1 MNELKYKAL
10 ALDLDGTLTDSNKQ
24 IPQENKEAIWKAI
37 DKGVIIILASGRPTM
52 GITGIA
58 KELELDKRGGVIVA
72 FNGGKIFDCKTGEM
86 ISGQEFPHE
95 LIPDVCA
102 TAAKHGVVPLSYN
115 DTQIICENEDDEYV
129 LKECKCNYTTVLKVD
144 NLPAALDFPITKL
157 LVVGVHEKLLGVQAE
172 LLERHSD
179 QIESFFSESYFL
191 EVAPKGIRKDA
202 ALATVCEHLGIT
214 KEELMVCGDGLN
226 DISMFDFAGF
236 AVGMKNSY
244 PEAAAHADVIVPKTN
259 DECGV
264 AYAIEKYILGE

>member
-10 ALDLDGTLTDSNKQ
+10 ALDLDGTLTDSNKL

-37 DKGVIIILASGRPTM
+37 EKGVMIILASGRPTM

-58 KELELDKRGGVIVA
+58 KELELDKRGGVIIA
-72 FNGGKIFDCKTGEM
+72 FNGGKIFDCKTGDM
-86 ISGQEFPHE
+86 ISSHEFPHE
-95 LIPDVCA
+95 LIEDVCA
-102 TAAKHGVVPLSYN
+102 VSVKHGVVPLSYN
-115 DTQIICENEDDEYV
+115 DTQIISESDTDEYV
-129 LKECKCNYTTVLKVD
+129 LKECKCNYTNVLKVD
-144 NLPAALDFPITKL
+144 NLPAALNFPITKIL
-157 LVVGVHEKLLGVQAE
+157 TVGVHELLLGVQEE
-172 LLERHSD
+172 LLSKYSD
-179 QIESFFSESYFL
+179 KIESFFSESYFL

-226 DISMFDFAGF
+226 DIPMFDYAGLSV
-236 AVGMKNSY
+236 AMKNAY
-244 PEAAAHADVIVPKTN
+244 PEAAAHAHVVVPKTN